1 MTDAL
6 WYLGRGS
13 GVVSLVLLT
22 VVVVLGI
29 AGRSGRSIAG
39 LPRFAVAAVHRAASL
54 LSVVFLAIHVLT
66 LLFDPYAQ
74 LDVLALVVPFTAEA
88 QPFWYGLGAVAFDL
102 VAALVVTSLLRHRIP
117 PGIWKRLHLT
127 AYLAW
132 PVALAHGLGSGTDAG
147 SAWMPVLTGLCV
159 AAVAG
164 AVAWRFSPRFA
175 ESGSVAERR
184 AGALPPDLAGS
195 GPTPQAAH
203 VLRGRENP
211 CDVGPGAR
219 RTTTAE
225 RAAR

>member
-29 AGRSGRSIAG
+29 AGRSGRTVGG

-54 LSVVFLAIHVLT
+54 LSVVFLAVHVLT
-66 LLFDPYAQ
+66 LLADPYAQ
-74 LDVLALVVPFTAEA
+74 LDLLALVVPFTAEA
-88 QPFWYGLGAVAFDL
+88 QPFWYGLGAVALDL
-102 VAALVVTSLLRHRIP
+102 IAALVVTSLLRHRIP
-117 PGIWKRLHLT
+117 PRVWKGLHLA

-147 SAWMPVLTGLCV
+147 SAWMLALSGICIT
-159 AAVAG
+159 AVACPL
-164 AVAWRFSPRFA
+164 AWRLSARFA
-175 ESGSVAERR
+175 ESGRTAERR
-184 AGALPPDLAGS
+184 APLARSADHAGRP
-195 GPTPQAAH
+195 GPSRAAQ
-203 VLRGRENP
+203 VLRGHP
-211 CDVGPGAR
+211 VSCDVRPDSP
-219 RTTTAE
+219 E

>member
-29 AGRSGRSIAG
+29 AGRSGRTVGG

-54 LSVVFLAIHVLT
+54 LSVVFLAVHVLT

-74 LDVLALVVPFTAEA
+74 LSVLSVVVPFTAETE
-88 QPFWYGLGAVAFDL
+88 PFWYGLGAVGLDL
-102 VAALVVTSLLRHRIP
+102 IVALVVTSLLRHRMP
-117 PGIWKRLHLT
+117 PRVWKGVHLA

-147 SAWMPVLTGLCV
+147 SAWMLALTGVCV
-159 AAVAG
+159 AAVTG
-164 AVAWRFSPRFA
+164 ALVWRFSPRFA
-175 ESGSVAERR
+175 ESGVSTERR
-184 AGALPPDLAGS
+184 ARHGSATSPADPYTVPPTS
-195 GPTPQAAH
+195 QA
-203 VLRGRENP
+203 VR
-211 CDVGPGAR
+211 
-219 RTTTAE
+219 
-225 RAAR
+225 